1 LPPPVS
7 AGAFLLMPTLHLMC
21 GLPCA
26 GKTTLA
32 KRLETEHNALR
43 LTPDEWHIAL
53 FGPEPDDER
62 HTQIEGVMWTVAA
75 RVLQMG
81 QDVIL
86 DFGFWSREERDDF
99 RARAAALG
107 ADCRV
112 HYLPATLQ
120 ILQARAIE
128 RNARLP
134 DHTFEVGPEELADW
148 FYRFEAPTD
157 DELG

>member
-1 LPPPVS
+1 
-7 AGAFLLMPTLHLMC
+7 MPTLHLMC

-75 RVLQMG
+75 RVLQLG

-86 DFGFWSREERDDF
+86 DFGFWSREERYDF

-120 ILQARAIE
+120 TLQQRAVR
-128 RNARLP
+128 RNAQLP

-148 FYRFEAPTD
+148 FSRFEAPTD

>member
-1 LPPPVS
+1 
-7 AGAFLLMPTLHLMC
+7 MC

-32 KRLETEHNALR
+32 KQLEIEHHALR
-43 LTPDEWHIAL
+43 LTPDEWQIAL

-62 HTQIEGVMWTVAA
+62 HTQIEAVMWTVAA
-75 RVLQMG
+75 RVLQLG

-86 DFGFWSREERDDF
+86 DFGFWSHEERDDF
-99 RARAAALG
+99 RTRAAALG

-112 HYLPATLQ
+112 HYLSATLPT
-120 ILQARAIE
+120 LQARAE
-128 RNARLP
+128 QRNAQFP
-134 DHTFEVGPEELADW
+134 DHTFKVGPEELADW
-148 FYRFEAPTD
+148 FCRFEAPAD

>member
-1 LPPPVS
+1 
-7 AGAFLLMPTLHLMC
+7 MC

-32 KRLETEHNALR
+32 KQLEIEHHALR
-43 LTPDEWHIAL
+43 LTPDEWQIAL

-62 HTQIEGVMWTVAA
+62 HTQIEAVMWTVAA
-75 RVLQMG
+75 RVLQLG

-86 DFGFWSREERDDF
+86 DFGFWSHEERDDF
-99 RARAAALG
+99 RTRAAALG

-112 HYLPATLQ
+112 HYLSATLPT
-120 ILQARAIE
+120 LQARAE
-128 RNARLP
+128 QRNAQLP

-148 FYRFEAPTD
+148 FCRFEAPAD